1 MNKMEK
7 IDQLINMPYYM
18 IDLLPRRVQKKNRE
32 QFLAVE
38 EYFRKEK
45 QLKKILRES
54 YFHSAEIEQL
64 LQY

>member
-32 QFLAVE
+32 Q
-38 EYFRKEK
+38 
-45 QLKKILRES
+45 LRIIGRS
-54 YFHSAEIEQL
+54 GWMSML
-64 LQY
+64 